1 MDWYYMD
8 GDRQVGP
15 ETDDAMTSLIRSGHV
30 RRPTPVW
37 RDGMPDWAEAGQT
50 ELAPYFVESVSPEP
64 PPRTTSAASNKIS
77 SLNSDA
83 SKADRNFLKRLIG
96 FIMFVVGLTLLL
108 TGNDHLHLAKGLGAV
123 GFWLWIGMIG
133 QEE

>member
-1 MDWYYMD
+1 MDWYWMD

-37 RDGMPDWAEAGQT
+37 REGLPDWAEAGQT
-50 ELAPYFVESVSPEP
+50 ELAPYFVEGVSPEP
-64 PPRTTSAASNKIS
+64 PPCTTTAASNKGS
-77 SLNSDA
+77 PLDSGAAKEN
-83 SKADRNFLKRLIG
+83 RNFLKKLIG

-108 TGNDHLHLAKGLGAV
+108 TGNDHLHLAKGLAFCGLI
-123 GFWLWIGMIG
+123 LWTR
-133 QEE
+133 